1 MSLFEKK
8 HLPQPDV
15 LYVLN
20 PHKTV
25 VGDTRIIIVSEL
37 FSLSAI
43 HPCCASER
51 PTDCGGLMKAELAL
65 AVQRR
70 LYGSDRAAGAPDC

>member
-1 MSLFEKK
+1 MSSFEKK
-8 HLPQPDV
+8 HLPQPDA